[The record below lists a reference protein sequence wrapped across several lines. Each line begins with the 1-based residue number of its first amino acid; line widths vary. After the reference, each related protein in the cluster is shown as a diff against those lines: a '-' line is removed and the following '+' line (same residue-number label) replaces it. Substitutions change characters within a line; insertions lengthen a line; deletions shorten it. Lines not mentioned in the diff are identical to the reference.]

1 MIELVVWTT
10 VGFAATQ
17 ILMWLGRKIAG
28 ANEMARIRA
37 DLCSFVET
45 SRRIY
50 SLFPP
55 EYIMTPIGGEIM
67 CNAVDSPA
75 ESTKWKDLTEAHVEQ
90 VRGGLRLRIS
100 QASKEISCPV
110 FRQALEYTQMKPGK
124 MIRSRLV
131 CLLGTELGTLSSER
145 GSLILLSQAVE
156 LEHCASL
163 LHDDVVDDSDV
174 RRGIESH
181 RKKFGDKLAVLIGD
195 NLISILVDVLTEIAN
210 MQVTRAISQS
220 IESLVVGELLQLIS
234 KRGDS
239 SLNYTDRH
247 VEILFP
253 ASIIGPVNSDPQ
265 LFDLLF
271 LYIRKSFF
279 KTASLFATLCQCTGI
294 LALGRDTSG
303 PGLASFGFFFGIAF
317 QIIDDLLDVSDDSDF
332 LMGKPVGGVDMKNG
346 TVTLPVLFACSEKAK
361 LAESERDELKEMI
374 HRRFSLGGDPERTLQ
389 LIVKSDAIAMCR
401 KLVNHYLNRC
411 RADLRAACKKETFPA
426 IEQLLVDYEFRTH

>member
-1 MIELVVWTT
+1 MIQLVVWTT
-10 VGFAATQ
+10 VGFAAMQ
-17 ILMWLGRKIAG
+17 ILMWLRRKIAG

-37 DLCSFVET
+37 DLCSFVEG

-50 SLFPP
+50 ALFPP
-55 EYIMTPIGGEIM
+55 EYIIAPIEGNFISA
-67 CNAVDSPA
+67 AVESSTA
-75 ESTKWKDLTEAHVEQ
+75 EGTKWMEMTESHVEQ
-90 VRGGLRLRIS
+90 VRRGLRLRIS
-100 QASKEISCPV
+100 QVSKTISTPV
-110 FRQALEYTQMKPGK
+110 FRDALEYTQLKPGK

-131 CLLGTELGTLSSER
+131 CLLGTELGIRS
-145 GSLILLSQAVE
+145 GASLMILLSQAVE

-181 RKKFGDKLAVLIGD
+181 RKKFGDKLAVLTGD
-195 NLISILVDVLTEIAN
+195 NLISILVEVLTEIAN

-234 KRGDS
+234 KKDS
-239 SLNYTDRH
+239 ALNYTDRH

-253 ASIIGPVNSDPQ
+253 ASIIGLVISDPH

-271 LYIRKSFF
+271 LYMRKSFF

-294 LALGRDTSG
+294 LALGRDSS
-303 PGLASFGFFFGIAF
+303 GLASFGFFFGIAF
-317 QIIDDLLDVSDDSDF
+317 QIIDDLLDVSDDSDI
-332 LMGKPVGGVDMKNG
+332 LVGKPVGGVDIRNG

-361 LAESERDELKEMI
+361 LAESERNELKEMI
-374 HRRFSLGGDPERTLQ
+374 QRRFSLGGDPERTLQ
-389 LIVKSDAIAMCR
+389 LVLKSDATALCR

-426 IEQLLVDYEFRTH
+426 IEQLLVEYEFRTH

>member
-1 MIELVVWTT
+1 MIQLVVWTT
-10 VGFAATQ
+10 VGFAAMQ
-17 ILMWLGRKIAG
+17 ILMWLLRKIAG

-37 DLCSFVET
+37 DLCSFVEG

-50 SLFPP
+50 ALFPP
-55 EYIMTPIGGEIM
+55 EYIIAPIEGNFISA
-67 CNAVDSPA
+67 AVESSTA
-75 ESTKWKDLTEAHVEQ
+75 EGTKWMEMTESHVEQ
-90 VRGGLRLRIS
+90 VRRGLRLRIS
-100 QASKEISCPV
+100 EVSKTISSPV
-110 FRQALEYTQMKPGK
+110 FRDALEYTQLKPGK

-131 CLLGTELGTLSSER
+131 CLLGTELGIRS
-145 GSLILLSQAVE
+145 GASLMMLLSQAVE

-181 RKKFGDKLAVLIGD
+181 RKKFGDKLAVLTGD
-195 NLISILVDVLTEIAN
+195 NLISILVEVLTEIAN

-234 KRGDS
+234 KKDS
-239 SLNYTDRH
+239 ALNYTDRH

-253 ASIIGPVNSDPQ
+253 ASIIGLVISDPQ

-271 LYIRKSFF
+271 LYMRKSFF

-294 LALGRDTSG
+294 LALGRDSS
-303 PGLASFGFFFGIAF
+303 GLASFGFFFGIAF
-317 QIIDDLLDVSDDSDF
+317 QIIDDLLDVSDDSDI
-332 LMGKPVGGVDMKNG
+332 LVGKPVGGVDIRNG

-361 LAESERDELKEMI
+361 LAESERKELREMI

-389 LIVKSDAIAMCR
+389 LVLKSDAIALCR

-426 IEQLLVDYEFRTH
+426 IEQLLVEYEFRTH

>member
-1 MIELVVWTT
+1 MELVVWTT
-10 VGFAATQ
+10 VGFAAMQ
-17 ILMWLGRKIAG
+17 ILMWLRRKIAG

-37 DLCSFVET
+37 DLCAFVEG

-50 SLFPP
+50 ALFPP
-55 EYIMTPIGGEIM
+55 EYIIAPIEGSIIGA
-67 CNAVDSPA
+67 AVESSPA
-75 ESTKWKDLTEAHVEQ
+75 EGTKWMEMTESHVEQ
-90 VRGGLRLRIS
+90 VRRGLRLRIS
-100 QASKEISCPV
+100 QVSKTISSPV
-110 FRQALEYTQMKPGK
+110 FRDALEYTQMKPGK

-131 CLLGTELGTLSSER
+131 CILGTELGVPS
-145 GSLILLSQAVE
+145 GASLMILLSQAVE

-181 RKKFGDKLAVLIGD
+181 RKKFGDKLAVLTGD
-195 NLISILVDVLTEIAN
+195 NLISILVEVLTEIAN

-234 KRGDS
+234 KKDS
-239 SLNYTDRH
+239 ALNYTDRH

-253 ASIIGPVNSDPQ
+253 ASIIGPVISDPQ

-271 LYIRKSFF
+271 LYMRKSFF

-294 LALGRDTSG
+294 LALGRDSS
-303 PGLASFGFFFGIAF
+303 GLASFGFFFGIAF
-317 QIIDDLLDVSDDSDF
+317 QIIDDLLDVSDDPDI
-332 LMGKPVGGVDMKNG
+332 LVGKPVGGVDIRNG
-346 TVTLPVLFACSEKAK
+346 TVTLPVLFACAEKAK
-361 LAESERDELKEMI
+361 LAESERKELKEMI

-389 LIVKSDAIAMCR
+389 LILRSDAIALCR

-411 RADLRAACKKETFPA
+411 RADLRAAACKKETFPA